1 MTLSRF
7 YTKHFGRIAGLFA
20 ARPLSRV
27 ANNALAAND
36 EPIVVAV
43 VEYQRE
49 SAQDAI
55 SKAR

>member
-1 MTLSRF
+1 MRP
-7 YTKHFGRIAGLFA
+7 GRVCGS
-20 ARPLSRV
+20 P
-27 ANNALAAND
+27 LAAND